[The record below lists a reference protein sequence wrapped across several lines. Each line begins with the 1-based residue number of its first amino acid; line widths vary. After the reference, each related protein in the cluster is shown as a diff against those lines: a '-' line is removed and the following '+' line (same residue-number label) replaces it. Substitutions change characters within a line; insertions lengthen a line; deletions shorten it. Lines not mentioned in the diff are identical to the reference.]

1 MALRA
6 TLGFPDVFHVTVA
19 SAPSVDM
26 FDADFGLMTMY
37 RPPATPGLHS
47 YRGCMDRRSYQRKP
61 RKILMDHN

>member
-6 TLGFPDVFHVTVA
+6 TLGFPDVYHVTVA